1 MKMKILYLCLIL
13 GVNVA
18 MALIQVDGYVG
29 RSAVIRCPYDRGY
42 EGYFKY
48 LCRGKCIWG
57 SKDIPIRTDD
67 GQTKAINGRFSLH
80 DDTTTGV
87 FTVTITGLSAGDSG
101 QYWCGITTGPGKY
114 DIYTEVEL
122 NVKKGPPPTTNLK
135 LQAPVVPRRTKVL
148 TTPAV
153 TIVSSTLPAVTD
165 VSSTSTLV
173 TTDYFA
179 CEDCRVNTA
188 IKSQQPA
195 ISFNVVVV
203 SGAAGLA
210 VLLIIAV
217 VLGCRAAK
225 KKRKKSLETPDDTT
239 LSLSALTTAN
249 IYRDTETTREGNTP
263 REIDPVYE
271 CLDMKECGPDA
282 EYERMGALNSGRAPV
297 ARVNRSPGKGEEKD
311 TVSKAKKAPENE
323 YEPMKDTRSISKAKK
338 APENEYEPMRDIR
351 SISKA
356 KKAPENEYE
365 SMRDTHSISKASK
378 CADNEYESIRDTHT
392 ITKASK
398 GAENEYESMRGTLSI
413 ASKGTKHEHNLK
425 KAALSKARKG
435 AENEYMSMK
444 VTLPGDVKS
453 TGTEYESMRDTLN
466 RATGIVQHGNSAGME
481 E

>member
-1 MKMKILYLCLIL
+1 MKILYLCLIS

-42 EGYFKY
+42 VGYSKY

-135 LQAPVVPRRTKVL
+135 LPAPVVPRRTKVL

-225 KKRKKSLETPDDTT
+225 TKRKKSLETPDDTT

-249 IYRDTETTREGNTP
+249 IYRDTETTREVCSASWGNTP

-282 EYERMGALNSGRAPV
+282 EYERMGALNSGRAPL
-297 ARVNRSPGKGEEKD
+297 ARVNRSPG
-311 TVSKAKKAPENE
+311 
-323 YEPMKDTRSISKAKK
+323 KDTRSISKAKK
-338 APENEYEPMRDIR
+338 GLENEYESMRNTL

-356 KKAPENEYE
+356 KKGLENEYE
-365 SMRDTHSISKASK
+365 SLRDTHSISKASK
-378 CADNEYESIRDTHT
+378 GAENEYESLRNT
-392 ITKASK
+392 ISISKASK
-398 GAENEYESMRGTLSI
+398 GAENEYESLRNTISISKASKGAENEYASMRGTLSI
-413 ASKGTKHEHNLK
+413 ASKGTKNEHNPK
-425 KAALSKARKG
+425 KAALSKARRG
-435 AENEYMSMK
+435 AENEYMSLK

-453 TGTEYESMRDTLN
+453 TGAEYEPMRDTLN
-466 RATGIVQHGNSAGME
+466 RARE
-481 E
+481 